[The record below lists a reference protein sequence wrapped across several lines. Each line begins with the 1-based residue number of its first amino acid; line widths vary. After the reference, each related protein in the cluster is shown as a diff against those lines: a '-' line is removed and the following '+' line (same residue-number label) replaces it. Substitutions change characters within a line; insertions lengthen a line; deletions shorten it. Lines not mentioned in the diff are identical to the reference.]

1 MFKKH
6 CQTVASQTN
15 IGKNFYVVSYWKTD
29 GGKGVSFV
37 PCPISER
44 QNALGQDCHQA
55 YEVDTKETLFTK
67 YVSLYIRN
75 SIR

>member
-6 CQTVASQTN
+6 CQTAASQTN
-15 IGKNFYVVSYWKTD
+15 IGKNFYVVSYWETD

-37 PCPISER
+37 PCSISER